1 VLCCSLLSFFTV
13 GVNKIFKK
21 KLIELA
27 EFFFTR
33 DLRFMCCFRFKLW
46 WMTQRMGTSG
56 RDVPLETQFMLL
68 ESRDGGG
75 GGEAVYV
82 VMLPLLEGQF
92 RAALQGND
100 RDELEI
106 CIESGKPYCPN
117 PVLLLLAHETVSS
130 SPSPF

>member
-1 VLCCSLLSFFTV
+1 
-13 GVNKIFKK
+13 
-21 KLIELA
+21 
-27 EFFFTR
+27 
-33 DLRFMCCFRFKLW
+33 MCCFRFKLW

-68 ESRDGGG
+68 ESRPGTGATTGGDD

-106 CIESGKPYCPN
+106 TLESGK
-117 PVLLLLAHETVSS
+117 LAA
-130 SPSPF
+130 

>member
-1 VLCCSLLSFFTV
+1 MRFWC
-13 GVNKIFKK
+13 
-21 KLIELA
+21 
-27 EFFFTR
+27 R

-68 ESRDGGG
+68 ESRPGAGTGGDDDS
-75 GGEAVYV
+75 GEPVYL

-106 CIESGKPYCPN
+106 TLESGKHPAKAAA
-117 PVLLLLAHETVSS
+117 VLFSFPTCSA
-130 SPSPF
+130 

>member
-1 VLCCSLLSFFTV
+1 
-13 GVNKIFKK
+13 
-21 KLIELA
+21 
-27 EFFFTR
+27 
-33 DLRFMCCFRFKLW
+33 MCCFRFKLW

-68 ESRDGGG
+68 ESRPGTGDTTGGG
-75 GGEAVYV
+75 GDGDSGETVYV

-106 CIESGKPYCPN
+106 TLESGKQQRHEHDLAGWLARRFLAISCC
-117 PVLLLLAHETVSS
+117 PVLHSREDDETDVRV
-130 SPSPF
+130 